1 MASTELD
8 ARGLECPL
16 PLLKARQALRQL
28 VVGDQLR
35 VLATDPGSRRDFE
48 VFTRQ
53 AGHLLLESSEHDG
66 VYTYL
71 ITKQA

>member
-1 MASTELD
+1 MTPTELD

-28 VVGDQLR
+28 GEGEQLR

-53 AGHLLLESSEHDG
+53 AGHELLESSERDG

-71 ITKQA
+71 IVKRS

>member
-1 MASTELD
+1 MTTTELD

-28 VVGDQLR
+28 GEGDQLR
-35 VLATDPGSRRDFE
+35 VLATDPGSRRDFD

-53 AGHLLLESSEHDG
+53 AGHLLLESSEQDG
-66 VYTYL
+66 VYSYL
-71 ITKQA
+71 IVKQS